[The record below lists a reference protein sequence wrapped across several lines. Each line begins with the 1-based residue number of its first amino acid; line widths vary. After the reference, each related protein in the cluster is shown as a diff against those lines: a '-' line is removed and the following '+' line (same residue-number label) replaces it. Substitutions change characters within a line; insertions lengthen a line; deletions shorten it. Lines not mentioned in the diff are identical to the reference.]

1 MPTGTVKW
9 FNTMKRFGFIE
20 PEEGDKDIFVH
31 MTAVEAAGLSGLFE
45 GQDNRN
51 AGAFFEGQKVQFEL
65 SAGEDGRS
73 SAVDL
78 VILDT

>member
-31 MTAVEAAGLSGLFE
+31 MTAVEAAGLSGLS
-45 GQDNRN
+45 
-51 AGAFFEGQKVQFEL
+51 EGQKVRFEL
-65 SAGEDGRS
+65 STGEDGRS
-73 SAVDL
+73 SAVDI

>member
-20 PEEGDKDIFVH
+20 PEEGDKDIFFH
-31 MTAVEAAGLSGLFE
+31 MIAVEAASLSGLFK
-45 GQDNRN
+45 
-51 AGAFFEGQKVQFEL
+51 GQKVQFKL
-65 SAGEDGRS
+65 SSGEDGRS
-73 SAVDL
+73 SVVDL